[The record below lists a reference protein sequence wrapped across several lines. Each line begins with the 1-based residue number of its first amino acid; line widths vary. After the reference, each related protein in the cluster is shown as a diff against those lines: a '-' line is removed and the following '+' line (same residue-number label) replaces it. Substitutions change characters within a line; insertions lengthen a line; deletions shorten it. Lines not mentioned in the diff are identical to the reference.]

1 MCRRFKNTLA
11 SLFHLYLPVLVC
23 LRVTY
28 DEKSMYKG
36 VKINIFKKN
45 TFENSRDN
53 VLASFDSF
61 FLLYVTLKWCVS

>member
-1 MCRRFKNTLA
+1 MCRSFKNTLA
-11 SLFHLYLPVLVC
+11 SFFHLYLPVLVC
-23 LRVTY
+23 PRVTY

-45 TFENSRDN
+45 TFESSRDN
-53 VLASFDSF
+53 VLSSFDSF